1 VSIDARVLAF
11 TLGVSVIV
19 GLAFGLEPALRAGR
33 LDIGEALKAGG
44 RTVTKRLGLR
54 DVLVV
59 SEVAV
64 SVVLL
69 IGAGLLVRSLIRL
82 AKVNPGFQASNIL
95 TTRIALPGSKYGDG
109 TGTKV
114 TAFWREAIR
123 RVESIP
129 GVENAA
135 VTSELP
141 LSGLNNPT
149 PRMATTPA
157 GKSHL
162 LYLRSVSPG
171 YWKAMR
177 IPLRT
182 GRFLSHDDRKTTPRV
197 VVINEQ
203 FRKDV
208 FGDSDPIGQRLTFD
222 FQERLETENYQAV
235 IVGVA
240 GDVRHTSL
248 ASAPF
253 REAYIPLEQSPLFNY
268 DLVVRTVVSPKS
280 IAANLRQAIWSLDR
294 DEPVGTL
301 RTLEEIVDLGLTQP
315 KFRGYVLGGFAGMAL
330 ILSAAGLYGL
340 LSFLVS
346 QRNREIGVRV
356 ALGASPLDILRLV
369 LGKGIGLTAAG
380 LGIGVLMAFAL
391 ARLMS
396 TLVYGIALGDPLTFV
411 AGAGLLLL
419 VAFLA
424 SYFPARRAMNL
435 NPVDVLRSE

>member
-1 VSIDARVLAF
+1 
-11 TLGVSVIV
+11 
-19 GLAFGLEPALRAGR
+19 
-33 LDIGEALKAGG
+33 
-44 RTVTKRLGLR
+44 
-54 DVLVV
+54 
-59 SEVAV
+59 
-64 SVVLL
+64 
-69 IGAGLLVRSLIRL
+69 
-82 AKVNPGFQASNIL
+82 
-95 TTRIALPGSKYGDG
+95 
-109 TGTKV
+109 
-114 TAFWREAIR
+114 
-123 RVESIP
+123 
-129 GVENAA
+129 
-135 VTSELP
+135 
-141 LSGLNNPT
+141 
-149 PRMATTPA
+149 
-157 GKSHL
+157 
-162 LYLRSVSPG
+162 
-171 YWKAMR
+171 MR

-356 ALGASPLDILRLV
+356 ALGALPLDVLRLV

-380 LGIGVLMAFAL
+380 LGIGLLMAFAL

-396 TLVYGIALGDPLTFV
+396 TLVYGIALGDPLTFI
-411 AGAGLLLL
+411 AGTGLLLL